1 MSKVLVEQ
9 SSTYSS
15 CPPHLL
21 RHPDRTDGPV
31 LDEQNAQLRDRVED
45 ELRRGRV
52 AAAVELS
59 RERVE
64 LSSTWLL
71 APHVLHTMGRMTL
84 SQYYWAL
91 HGNRGPS
98 WKPTRLSVYY

>member
-1 MSKVLVEQ
+1 MEQ

-21 RHPDRTDGPV
+21 RHPDTTDGPA
-31 LDEQNAQLRDRVED
+31 LDEQNTQLRDRVAE

-52 AAAVELS
+52 AAAVEVS
-59 RERVE
+59 KARVE

-71 APHVLHTMGRMTL
+71 APHVLHTMGRLAL

-91 HGNRGPS
+91 HGNRGPT
-98 WKPTRLSVYY
+98 WRPVRLSVYY